1 MRKDASSSKVNNGTS
16 TDEQL
21 FFNYQDYFKDDL
33 SIALNSLERLSAN
46 IFFDLATLMRIRK
59 DKLAEDIFDISPKT
73 ISRYR
78 SQEKKLN
85 PRDSETALKLMA
97 LYHKGKEIFG
107 NVDSFNNWL
116 HKPAFGLGGREPYQ
130 LMGTLTGID
139 LIFDELVRIEFGDL
153 A

>member
-1 MRKDASSSKVNNGTS
+1 MRKDTTGSPVGNGS
-16 TDEQL
+16 AADEQL
-21 FFNYQDYFKDDL
+21 FFNYQDFFKDDL
-33 SIALNSLERLSAN
+33 SIALHSLERLSAN

-73 ISRYR
+73 ISRYK
-78 SQEKKLN
+78 QQDKKLN

-116 HKPAFGLGGREPYQ
+116 HKPAFGLGAREPYT